1 MISGIISVILPKEQ
15 QSEIPKTCKMI
26 SGKTRRQTKVLPV
39 FRGVSL
45 WIVIMVSPEST
56 NFYDNANG
64 KDIVFCTMSCISN
77 ILWERACQIKAN
89 FTCLENCTSFPAA
102 YSKSSRYEKLIYK
115 KLKIDDIKLSFL
127 FAGTYCILKSWLDS

>member
-1 MISGIISVILPKEQ
+1 MISGIISVILPKEK
-15 QSEIPKTCKMI
+15 QSEILKTCKMI

-64 KDIVFCTMSCISN
+64 NRHRVLHYVMHFEYS
-77 ILWERACQIKAN
+77 LG
-89 FTCLENCTSFPAA
+89 TSMPN
-102 YSKSSRYEKLIYK
+102 KS
-115 KLKIDDIKLSFL
+115 
-127 FAGTYCILKSWLDS
+127 